1 MHEIKEFDLMFSP
14 IKSTKVYEQVIE
26 QVKNMIIDG
35 TLKKGDKLPSE
46 RELVEHLQ
54 VSRTSIREAL
64 RALQIIGLVE
74 CRQGEGNFIKQSF
87 ENNLFEPL
95 SIMFMLQKSDPSEIM
110 ELRMVIEIETA
121 SIAAKRVTEEEL
133 NIMSPLI
140 GILKDS
146 DNEEERVKAD
156 KKFHYTIAHA
166 SKNFLIVSVLNAVS
180 SLIDSFIKDARRKII
195 ADKENVDVLAKQH
208 KDIYIA
214 LKEKDPVKAS
224 EAMKRHLDFANEY
237 MMRD

>member
-1 MHEIKEFDLMFSP
+1 MFSP

-46 RELVEHLQ
+46 RELAEHLQ

-64 RALQIIGLVE
+64 RALQVIGLVE

-95 SIMFMLQKSDPSEIM
+95 SIMFMLQKSDTSEII
-110 ELRMVIEIETA
+110 ELRKIIEIETA
-121 SIAAKRVTEEEL
+121 SIAAKKVTEEEL
-133 NIMSPLI
+133 NSMKFLI
-140 GILKDS
+140 DVLKGSED
-146 DNEEERVKAD
+146 EEERVKAD

-166 SKNFLIVSVLNAVS
+166 SKNFLIVSILNAVS
-180 SLIDSFIKDARRKII
+180 SLIDSFIKDARKKIL
-195 ADKENVDVLAKQH
+195 ADKENVDVLVKQH
-208 KDIYIA
+208 KDIYMA
-214 LKEKDPVKAS
+214 LKERDPAKAS
-224 EAMKRHLDFANEY
+224 EAMEKHLDFAGKY
-237 MMRD
+237 MMED

>member
-1 MHEIKEFDLMFSP
+1 MFSP

-46 RELVEHLQ
+46 RELAEHLQ

-64 RALQIIGLVE
+64 RALQVIGLVE

-95 SIMFMLQKSDPSEIM
+95 SIMFMLQKSDTSEII
-110 ELRMVIEIETA
+110 ELRKIIEIETA
-121 SIAAKRVTEEEL
+121 SIAAKKVNEEEL
-133 NIMSPLI
+133 NNMKFLI
-140 GILKDS
+140 DVLKDS
-146 DNEEERVKAD
+146 ENEEERVKAD

-166 SKNFLIVSVLNAVS
+166 SKNFLIVSILNAVS
-180 SLIDSFIKDARRKII
+180 SLIDSFIKDARRKIL
-195 ADKENVDVLAKQH
+195 ADKENVDVLVKQH
-208 KDIYIA
+208 KDIYMA

-224 EAMKRHLDFANEY
+224 QAMEKHLDFAGKY
-237 MMRD
+237 MMED